1 MRMISYVITIF
12 NGPHKEYSEKCADRL
27 FDSAVKHGLNDLIAF
42 EPYKATTPAMLGP
55 SDYDKWHYPDQG
67 VTRKHESGMEFTGY
81 NGKLE
86 TRIACFKSHMHLW
99 EKAVASNQ
107 PIMILEHDAVFVRW
121 MRPSAVLE
129 QLEPG
134 DVLMLND
141 PRGAT
146 RRGNQYHENI
156 ISHNFGIYPI
166 DGVNT
171 DDENCPD
178 GLAGNS
184 AYIIT
189 PAAAEKALRLVDQYG
204 YMPNDALLCKQWFG
218 KNLKSIYPY
227 VTRVEQTT
235 STTSG

>member
-1 MRMISYVITIF
+1 MIGYVITIL
-12 NGPHKEYSEKCADRL
+12 NGPHKEYSKKCADRL
-27 FDSAVKHGLNDLIAF
+27 FDTAVKHAVDKTIILK
-42 EPYKATTPAMLGP
+42 PYKATTPDMLGP
-55 SDYDKWHYPDQG
+55 GDYDKWHYPDQG

-99 EKAVASNQ
+99 QKADR
-107 PIMILEHDAVFVRW
+107 PIMILEHDAVFARNFDINKIL
-121 MRPSAVLE
+121 AKLDD
-129 QLEPG
+129 G

-156 ISHNFGIYPI
+156 ISHNFGIHPV

-171 DDENCPD
+171 ADEKCPD

-189 PAAAEKALRLVDQYG
+189 PAAAKKALNLVDQYG

-218 KNLKSIYPY
+218 ENLKSIYPY
-227 VTRVEQTT
+227 ITRVQQTT
-235 STTSG
+235 STTSN

>member
-1 MRMISYVITIF
+1 MIGYVITILK
-12 NGPHKEYSEKCADRL
+12 GPHKEYSMKCADRL
-27 FDSAVKHGLNDLIAF
+27 FDTATEQGVDKTIILK
-42 EPYKATTPAMLGP
+42 PYKATTPDMLGP
-55 SDYDKWHYPDQG
+55 GDYDKWHYPDQG

-99 EKAVASNQ
+99 QKADR
-107 PIMILEHDAVFVRW
+107 PIMILEHDAVFVRNFDINKIL
-121 MRPSAVLE
+121 AKLND
-129 QLEPG
+129 G

-156 ISHNFGIYPI
+156 ISHDFGIHPV

-189 PAAAEKALRLVDQYG
+189 PAAAKKALRLVDQYG

-227 VTRVEQTT
+227 ITRVQQTT
-235 STTSG
+235 STTSN

>member
-1 MRMISYVITIF
+1 MNGYVITILK
-12 NGPHKEYSEKCADRL
+12 GPHKQYSMKCADRL
-27 FDSAVKHGLNDLIAF
+27 FDTATEQGVDKTIVLRPH
-42 EPYKATTPAMLGP
+42 KATTPDMLGP
-55 SDYDKWHYPDQG
+55 GDFDKWHYPDQG

-86 TRIACFKSHMHLW
+86 TRIACFKSHMLLW
-99 EKAVASNQ
+99 QKTVARNEA
-107 PIMILEHDAVFVRW
+107 IMILEHDAVFTRNFDINKIL
-121 MRPSAVLE
+121 AKLDN
-129 QLEPG
+129 G

-156 ISHNFGIYPI
+156 ISHDFGIHPV

-189 PAAAEKALRLVDQYG
+189 PAAAQKALRLVDQYG

-227 VTRVEQTT
+227 ITRVQQTT
-235 STTSG
+235 STTSN

>member
-1 MRMISYVITIF
+1 MNAYVITIMK
-12 NGPHKEYSEKCADRL
+12 GAHKEYSMKCADRL
-27 FDSAVKHGLNDLIAF
+27 FDTAAEQGVDNTIILKPF
-42 EPYKATTPAMLGP
+42 KATTPDMLGP
-55 SDYDKWHYPDQG
+55 GDFDKWHYPGQG
-67 VTRKHESGMEFTGY
+67 VTRKHVSGMEFTGY

-99 EKAVASNQ
+99 QKTAARNEAL
-107 PIMILEHDAVFVRW
+107 MILEHDAVFVRDFK
-121 MRPSAVLE
+121 MNILMSKLE
-129 QLEPG
+129 NG

-146 RRGNQYHENI
+146 RRSNQYHENI
-156 ISHNFGIYPI
+156 VSHNFGIHSI

-171 DDENCPD
+171 PDEKCPD

-189 PAAAEKALRLVDQYG
+189 PAAAQKALRLVDKYG

-218 KNLKSIYPY
+218 KKLKSIYPY
-227 VTRVEQTT
+227 VTRVQQTT
-235 STTSG
+235 STTSN